1 MNKHEKVFIGILFRN
16 CSENCSKWFNIER
29 FDRKGKRR
37 KYMSIK
43 QLSIHS
49 KYDESEAIKTSLK
62 GDIERK
68 VIAGKNPLLF
78 AKKGTRSS
86 SRLLYRRD

>member
-1 MNKHEKVFIGILFRN
+1 MKRFSLGFSFRN
-16 CSENCSKWFNIER
+16 YSENCSKWFNIER

-49 KYDESEAIKTSLK
+49 KYDESEVIKTSLK
-62 GDIERK
+62 GDSERK
-68 VIAGKNPLLF
+68 VNAEKNPLLF

-86 SRLLYRRD
+86 SRVLYRRD